1 VIPLKNAIE
10 NSLSLKCEYDYWG
23 EFIQFRLRILSFR
36 KISLSE
42 VDDEPEEI
50 KVIDSNANYWLME
63 IEVIN
68 LIKEPL
74 SPTFGPNQLVL
85 IDQDGFKFHVS
96 NDIHLRLSSEFA
108 KKTKMNRFFAT
119 DLIPK
124 TKAIGAIPFQLP
136 DDDEAVYSITLKE
149 GTISEA

>member
-1 VIPLKNAIE
+1 MVPIKEAI
-10 NSLSLKCEYDYWG
+10 SSGAWLHCEYTYRD
-23 EFIQFRLRILSFR
+23 ELIKFRLKVISFR
-36 KISLSE
+36 KLNLSE
-42 VDDEPEEI
+42 VDEPENI

-74 SPTFGPNQLVL
+74 SPTFGPDQIIL

-96 NDIHLRLSSEFA
+96 HDTHLRLSSEFS
-108 KKTKMNRFFAT
+108 KKSRMDRFFAT

-124 TKAIGAIPFQLP
+124 AKAIGTIPFQLP
-136 DDDEAVYSITLKE
+136 EDDEAEYSLSLKN
-149 GTISEA
+149 GTVREA

>member
-1 VIPLKNAIE
+1 MIPLKDAIE
-10 NSLSLKCEYDYWG
+10 NSLSLKCEYDYRG
-23 EFIQFRLRILSFR
+23 ELIQFRLRVLSFR

-42 VDDEPEEI
+42 VDEPEEI
-50 KVIDSNANYWLME
+50 KVIDSNTNYWLME

-96 NDIHLRLSSEFA
+96 DDTHLRLSSEFA

-136 DDDEAVYSITLKE
+136 DDDEAVYSISLKE